1 MSTKYTKAVTSWV
14 SEDVYDLLQEAKK
27 LKGTPLQQIIRD
39 ILESHFQGEAVTQTD
54 AFKELQIEHIKNK
67 FRLQKLY
74 ELIEK
79 NTFESS
85 EKYQKMVEDELQKMI
100 QG

>member
-1 MSTKYTKAVTSWV
+1 MAIKNTTSVTSWV
-14 SEDVYDLLQEAKK
+14 SNEIYDMMVEEKEKKNISVQRLAK
-27 LKGTPLQQIIRD
+27 TII
-39 ILESHFQGEAVTQTD
+39 ESHYKSQAITQTD

-79 NTFESS
+79 HTFESS

>member
-1 MSTKYTKAVTSWV
+1 MAIKNTTGVTCWISN
-14 SEDVYDLLQEAKK
+14 DVYDLMLDDKEKKNISIQRLAK
-27 LKGTPLQQIIRD
+27 T
-39 ILESHFQGEAVTQTD
+39 ILESHYQAQEKTQTD

-79 NTFESS
+79 HTFESS
-85 EKYQKMVEDELQKMI
+85 EKYQKMVEDELQKI
-100 QG
+100 IKG

>member
-1 MSTKYTKAVTSWV
+1 MAIKNTKAVTTWV
-14 SEDVYDLLQEAKK
+14 SKEVYDMMFEEKEKK
-27 LKGTPLQQIIRD
+27 NISVQQLNKT
-39 ILESHFQGEAVTQTD
+39 ILESHYQAQEKTQTD
-54 AFKELQIEHIKNK
+54 AFKALQIENIKNK

-79 NTFESS
+79 HTFESS